1 MNLSD
6 AWGARLGVRLRRKE
20 GWVRSERQPFIRPPY
35 RGGVNAPRPLG
46 RNPRPLVIAHRGA
59 SGHRVEHSRA
69 AFELGIA
76 QGADAVEPDLV
87 PTRDGVLVV
96 RHENEISGTTDV
108 AEHREFADRRTTR
121 TVDGQ
126 RLTGWFTEDFTWAE
140 LQGLR
145 LRERLPR
152 LRPANDDRATG
163 GGLLRFVDLLD
174 LLETADRPVRLIAE
188 IKHAAHFEAAG
199 FPMHELLL
207 AELGERL
214 DGLVTVESFEQTVLR
229 RLRSSGFDGRTVFL
243 AEASGAPADLVA
255 RDGSAAPD
263 YASFLTDD
271 GLAALATEEHG
282 VSVDKTLLLGRSG
295 TTNLVDRA
303 HAVGLEVYTWTLRPE
318 NAFLARRHR
327 GRGGRAAHGDWCA
340 EFREILATGLDGVF
354 ADHPDLALAA
364 RDEPA
369 R

>member
-1 MNLSD
+1 MRG
-6 AWGARLGVRLRRKE
+6 WGFASGGSASARVPSIG
-20 GWVRSERQPFIRPPY
+20 SPY
-35 RGGVNAPRPLG
+35 RGGVNAPRALG
-46 RNPRPLVIAHRGA
+46 RNPHPLVIAHRGA

-69 AFELGIA
+69 AYELGIA

-108 AEHREFADRRTTR
+108 ADRPEFASRRTTR
-121 TVDGQ
+121 SVDGR

-140 LQGLR
+140 LRGLH
-145 LRERLPR
+145 LRERLPK
-152 LRPANDDRATG
+152 LRPSNDGRPAG
-163 GGLLRFVDLLD
+163 GGMLRFVDLLE
-174 LLETADRPVRLIAE
+174 LLEAADRPVRLIAE

-207 AELGERL
+207 ADLDGRL

-229 RLRSSGFDGRTVFL
+229 QLRGTGFGGRTVFL

-255 RDGSAAPD
+255 RLGSTAPG
-263 YASFLTDD
+263 YASFLTDQ
-271 GLAALATEEHG
+271 GLAALASEEHG

-295 TTNLVDRA
+295 TTDLVDRA
-303 HAVGLEVYTWTLRPE
+303 HAAGLEVYAWTLRPE

-327 GRGGRAAHGDWCA
+327 GPGGRAAHGDWRA
-340 EFREILATGLDGVF
+340 EFGEILSTGLDGVF
-354 ADHPDLALAA
+354 ADHPELALAA
-364 RDEPA
+364 RDDAA